1 MVQQLVVAAE
11 EGGTCPGAEAE
22 LGQAADLDGGEEKVF
37 LPATMSLSS

>member
-11 EGGTCPGAEAE
+11 EGGARPGAEAE

-37 LPATMSLSS
+37 LSATMSLPS